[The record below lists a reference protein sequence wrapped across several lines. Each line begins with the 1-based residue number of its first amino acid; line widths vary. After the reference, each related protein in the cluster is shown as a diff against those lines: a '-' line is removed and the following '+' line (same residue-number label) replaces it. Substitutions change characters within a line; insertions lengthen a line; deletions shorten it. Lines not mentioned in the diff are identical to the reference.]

1 MNNTSVRKGCFTVCQ
16 INAFVFSQQKLHR
29 QRSTL
34 ETRQAGRAVSMF
46 EWLAPPMWEVV
57 PKGDVGAIPSEL
69 LGLWETIKRL

>member
-1 MNNTSVRKGCFTVCQ
+1 MFHSVLNKCFYFPNPTE
-16 INAFVFSQQKLHR
+16 KLHW

-57 PKGDVGAIPSEL
+57 PKGDVEL
-69 LGLWETIKRL
+69 LGLWKTIKRL